1 MTTPTRRLRILGLL
15 FVALL
20 AQSAAGDSLRDRIAG
35 KISDDKRLLISVT
48 PEDEIKIGK
57 QVSANLLGV
66 APLVKDDG
74 LQRYVNTVGRWVA
87 LQSERPD
94 LPWRFGVIESAD
106 VNAFAAPGG
115 YILITRGLYASLSEE
130 AELAGVLGHEIT
142 HVVERHHIELL
153 RKGTLIEEGRK
164 ALEKRMNDD
173 KDETL
178 RRLVGSGAE
187 LFARGLDKGAE
198 FEADRRGVVLAAR
211 AGYSPYGLPAVL
223 QKIASVAK
231 SDDRVQLLFK
241 THPLPEERLRAL
253 ANSMGTQY
261 DRYDR
266 PGAGGT
272 LYPLR

>member
-1 MTTPTRRLRILGLL
+1 MSRYAKFFALSIAAL
-15 FVALL
+15 VA
-20 AQSAAGDSLRDRIAG
+20 AHGASGDSLRDRLSG
-35 KISDDKRLLISVT
+35 KISDDKRLLLAIT
-48 PEDEIKIGK
+48 PEDEIKVGQ
-57 QVSANLLGV
+57 QVTANLLGV

-94 LPWRFGVIESAD
+94 LPWHFGVIESAD
-106 VNAFAAPGG
+106 VNAFAGPGG

-130 AELAGVLGHEIT
+130 AELAGVLGHEII
-142 HVVERHHIELL
+142 HVVERHHIDLL

-164 ALEKRMNDD
+164 ALEKRLKDD
-173 KDETL
+173 KDAML

-187 LFARGLDKGAE
+187 LFARSLDKDAE
-198 FEADRRGVVLAAR
+198 FEADGKGVTLAAR
-211 AGYSPYGLPAVL
+211 AGYSSYGLPAVL
-223 QKIASVAK
+223 QKIASVSK

-253 ANSMGTQY
+253 AETMGTKF
-261 DRYDR
+261 DRYDKAS
-266 PGAGGT
+266 AGGA